1 MTFQPQHTGLY
12 FGSEHIEQSR
22 RRQKGYPGKA
32 AWAFLEDHQPE
43 TDLSALVLNG
53 LRWRFAGD
61 VEAGRAAAAR
71 LEKED
76 GLSVPAQSPGWD
88 DVARAVTLAHVF
100 EMARETEVF
109 SENARR
115 DWLAQFAARVTALN
129 DALANAGYVER
140 LGLGL
145 LHMVAGVVLED
156 AAAFERGVAAY
167 REAVGKDITPDGYI
181 AQAVQGAD
189 GAAYLRQLLA
199 VKALVLMA
207 EAATLAGEDLWQY
220 TVRGVSVTTAAVYLN
235 YYYYFP
241 DKWRWDDGTIP
252 DAAGLL
258 RQHGGYLEILNSRI
272 HPKDIEAVLYDLR
285 PIYDVT
291 GGGLTTLTHGSSRRR
306 GWFG

>member
-1 MTFQPQHTGLY
+1 MTFLPQHTGLY
-12 FGSEHIEQSR
+12 FGPEQIEQAR
-22 RRQKGYPGKA
+22 RRQKGYPGKV

-53 LRWRFAGD
+53 LRWRFTRD
-61 VEAGRAAAAR
+61 KEAGCAAADQLA
-71 LEKED
+71 KED
-76 GLSVPAQSPGWD
+76 WLSGDAQAVAWD
-88 DVARAVTLAHVF
+88 DLARAVTLAHAF
-100 EMARETEVF
+100 EMTRETEVF
-109 SENARR
+109 SESAQR

-129 DALANAGYVER
+129 DALANSGYVER
-140 LGLGL
+140 LWLGL
-145 LHMVAGVVLED
+145 LHTVAGVVLD
-156 AAAFERGVAAY
+156 DTTLFERGVAVY

-181 AQAVQGAD
+181 AQAVQRAD

-241 DKWRWDDGTIP
+241 DKWRWDDGAAP
-252 DAAGLL
+252 DAAGLM

-272 HPKDIEAVLYDLR
+272 HPKDIETVLYDLR

-291 GGGLTTLTHGSSRRR
+291 GGGLTTLTHGFSRRR